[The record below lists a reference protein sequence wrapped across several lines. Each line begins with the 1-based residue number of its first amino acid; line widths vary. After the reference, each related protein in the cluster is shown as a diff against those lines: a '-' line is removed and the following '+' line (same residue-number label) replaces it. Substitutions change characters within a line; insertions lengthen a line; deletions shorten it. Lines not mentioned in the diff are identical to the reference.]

1 MTSVTITLDFNYSYQ
16 GKKKHIVKMNV
27 TNVLEEIRGNGIDYD
42 IDTIND
48 RGLEFSLKIE
58 GGSFKEIKDFNYKN
72 MKKIE
77 ITSNITNIGYATFF
91 QCEKLET
98 VILPETLTTIGQGAF
113 NDCEKLKS
121 INIPNSVTSIGNGTF
136 RGCRLLESI
145 RLPDN
150 LDKINYGLFADCEN
164 LKSVNIPD
172 NVTEI
177 EGEAFYRCS
186 ALQSVTIPDSVTS
199 IGSQAF
205 SNCYKLNSLI
215 IPESVVTI
223 HEEAL
228 TGFKGP
234 EGTKKIYMS
243 NYNKL
248 GWTEETGKTI
258 SKGFIQDDQP
268 NIISYFDVEFP
279 TIVTYQ
285 LSDDNNNIKGY
296 ETKIFTDDEINITDL
311 LKERSKNDIIVK
323 VNIGSKVTKIKSGT
337 FISDKVQLKQ
347 LTIGNNVTEIGKN
360 IIKNNGIYTNS
371 NYPYELRFGKIS
383 KLTKIDEKAF
393 FENNFTN
400 RIDIPDGVVN
410 IGNSAFS
417 NVNQNIE
424 FMCTLPNS
432 ITSIGES
439 AFLNSGINS
448 IQLPKNKNFTTIK
461 ENTFGNTQYLK
472 HVIIPDNVTTI
483 ERLAFVRTNLI
494 NMIIIGNN
502 LNKVNQQTFVPFKY
516 QSSDPDYES
525 WRVKIENLYITKG
538 LEKKLRDQSTIQNRS
553 ESIIH
558 FNGRTKTNF
567 NDSDV
572 FNLIV
577 NDNVP
582 TITIPEVAAFSIPPS
597 LVVAANLE
605 SSINQDKKELGYIIA
620 NQIVRWSVDND
631 DIELTNSKDHKNKI
645 IVSLKKPAE
654 IKTKHTYT
662 VSVASLF
669 DQIKS
674 FTKTVTVVDIPI
686 ILTSN
691 IKKYIFQG
699 DTNLGSITANEKV
712 KEWSV
717 DNNDVTFTNS
727 ENQKN
732 TIIVSLKNA
741 VTTQKSYTFTITA
754 TDETNTTT
762 MPVTVTVNN
771 LPTIEIS
778 GKSNRFDYRLV
789 KISTVL
795 KNRDGEIQL
804 TNGVLD
810 IYKALETYYNLN
822 IEGAPSIDWSKEG
835 SSLLTILN
843 MYFQEKTDEININ
856 IKGNGIEIKNF
867 NSSTFAPLVA
877 ADKYNINIEGVTN
890 IHNETFKGLT
900 NLHNITLPNTLK
912 TIGKSAFSECSKL
925 KSINLPNSLKTI
937 GTLAFSKCSNLRS
950 ISIPDSVTDI
960 GGSTFEY
967 CTALSYVKL
976 SENMTKFYSSFFRT
990 TSLKQI
996 YIPEN
1001 VEFEMNAFWSYPT
1014 KKQFF
1019 MSNYHK
1025 QNRKEVT
1032 NDFFGQRRGNVPI
1045 VDNVKGQAL
1054 YFDVIFPTIIT
1065 SDKGD
1070 SNKNIDRYIN
1080 NFFQPDQMNSDTIQ
1094 KFINNYNLI
1103 NKNSENDIIVK
1114 IIVGSQVEKIDSEA
1128 FKSDKIQ
1135 LKQLTLGNNI
1145 TEIGENIVPSKDGRI
1160 PEYELRFGKRGKLT
1174 KIGKKAFF
1182 ENNFTNNTL
1191 VIPDGVV
1198 DIGEGA
1204 FSHEDVTK
1212 SKKFICTLPNT
1223 ITSIGE
1229 SAFLNSGIILIKLP
1243 NNSKLTT
1250 IEKNTFKN
1258 AQNLKDVFIPDN
1270 ITTIKEGAFWSTNI
1284 DNIVIGNGLEQPSN
1298 IFKDSDS
1305 IKNLY
1310 VTKNN
1315 KLGITKSQDNA
1326 TIFSV
1331 KNVKIHLVN
1340 KLPDEYTIK
1349 SKKFLEETK
1358 KEQQEKGIK
1367 EGTKSDTKKEENPDV
1382 IITLQSGGKINI
1394 TLQESEKGVLGEI
1407 GTSPLI
1413 ETFSDLISQI
1423 ESVIIQGKITSIGNR
1438 AFHSCSKLNSI
1449 TISNSVTSIGDAA
1462 FHSCSKLN
1470 SITIPNS
1477 VTSIGDRA
1485 FHSCSELN
1493 SITIPNSVTS
1503 IGDGTFANCVKL
1515 SKLTISNRL
1524 KKLPDY
1530 TFRGCTALTSV
1541 TIPDNV
1547 TSIGDYTFRGCN
1559 KLNNVKIG
1567 NSVKTIG
1574 DYTFAYCSALTTIEI
1589 PDSVTTIG
1597 TGTFNNCTD
1606 LRMVRIGRGITSI
1619 GYIFVNSPIAKIYIY
1634 ISNAFKVLEN
1644 LTRKNDA
1651 GEDVTFSEEEMKF
1664 AVYSIGEKSR
1674 GGDEGAVSNP
1684 HVFECRKGYAGINN
1698 FFYID
1703 FNIQYF
1709 VGKNPNDERFTKT
1722 LTNDWNTYVNEWL
1735 LERSKFNIS
1744 TDKNGNL
1751 LLDYPNDFYLKEI
1764 RLFLFT
1770 SPENVHVKDKIDWY
1784 DLEKYEA
1791 YNTEDNYSTGGT
1803 LLILKTDS
1811 EPYILTGEKDIS
1823 KMSLFDVD
1831 KMTDYDKNEIY
1842 VVGGSFGHYYQIKR
1856 LRADLGIKP
1865 ENEDVYEKEFTKTFK
1880 ELKSN
1885 IKFNNQDLELQSQ
1898 IGKPPK
1904 EKVSEKEKRRIKDE
1918 KEKKEVKEKSR
1929 GGAGG
1934 RDDMRERR
1942 RKEEER
1948 KREIEER
1955 RRENNALFKIK
1966 NNGTEISLKN
1976 LQEATSI
1983 NYNFVSIII
1992 KFENLTENDINYEQ
2006 TVNALNNL
2014 LNNGLSYEIDTKNRT
2029 VEVYSFEGD
2038 NYTGVPLNENTIMV
2052 FNKTVKIEKIVEFIA
2067 WDIKAKEE
2075 VTLSNEQYKI
2085 DNNNSSEDDVQILTG
2100 EAPVID
2106 RVGAPVTD
2114 TADDEVG
2121 MIFEVRNH
2129 IHRRIDREYSIITT
2143 DNHKNLL
2150 KDRFNFVSVKIKF
2163 SNDSDIT
2170 LDEQTTKDYHK

>member
-1 MTSVTITLDFNYSYQ
+1 
-16 GKKKHIVKMNV
+16 
-27 TNVLEEIRGNGIDYD
+27 
-42 IDTIND
+42 
-48 RGLEFSLKIE
+48 
-58 GGSFKEIKDFNYKN
+58 
-72 MKKIE
+72 
-77 ITSNITNIGYATFF
+77 
-91 QCEKLET
+91 
-98 VILPETLTTIGQGAF
+98 
-113 NDCEKLKS
+113 
-121 INIPNSVTSIGNGTF
+121 
-136 RGCRLLESI
+136 
-145 RLPDN
+145 
-150 LDKINYGLFADCEN
+150 
-164 LKSVNIPD
+164 
-172 NVTEI
+172 
-177 EGEAFYRCS
+177 
-186 ALQSVTIPDSVTS
+186 
-199 IGSQAF
+199 
-205 SNCYKLNSLI
+205 
-215 IPESVVTI
+215 
-223 HEEAL
+223 
-228 TGFKGP
+228 
-234 EGTKKIYMS
+234 
-243 NYNKL
+243 
-248 GWTEETGKTI
+248 
-258 SKGFIQDDQP
+258 
-268 NIISYFDVEFP
+268 
-279 TIVTYQ
+279 
-285 LSDDNNNIKGY
+285 
-296 ETKIFTDDEINITDL
+296 
-311 LKERSKNDIIVK
+311 
-323 VNIGSKVTKIKSGT
+323 
-337 FISDKVQLKQ
+337 
-347 LTIGNNVTEIGKN
+347 
-360 IIKNNGIYTNS
+360 
-371 NYPYELRFGKIS
+371 
-383 KLTKIDEKAF
+383 
-393 FENNFTN
+393 
-400 RIDIPDGVVN
+400 
-410 IGNSAFS
+410 
-417 NVNQNIE
+417 
-424 FMCTLPNS
+424 
-432 ITSIGES
+432 
-439 AFLNSGINS
+439 
-448 IQLPKNKNFTTIK
+448 
-461 ENTFGNTQYLK
+461 
-472 HVIIPDNVTTI
+472 
-483 ERLAFVRTNLI
+483 
-494 NMIIIGNN
+494 
-502 LNKVNQQTFVPFKY
+502 
-516 QSSDPDYES
+516 
-525 WRVKIENLYITKG
+525 
-538 LEKKLRDQSTIQNRS
+538 
-553 ESIIH
+553 
-558 FNGRTKTNF
+558 
-567 NDSDV
+567 
-572 FNLIV
+572 
-577 NDNVP
+577 
-582 TITIPEVAAFSIPPS
+582 
-597 LVVAANLE
+597 
-605 SSINQDKKELGYIIA
+605 
-620 NQIVRWSVDND
+620 
-631 DIELTNSKDHKNKI
+631 
-645 IVSLKKPAE
+645 
-654 IKTKHTYT
+654 
-662 VSVASLF
+662 
-669 DQIKS
+669 
-674 FTKTVTVVDIPI
+674 
-686 ILTSN
+686 
-691 IKKYIFQG
+691 
-699 DTNLGSITANEKV
+699 
-712 KEWSV
+712 
-717 DNNDVTFTNS
+717 
-727 ENQKN
+727 
-732 TIIVSLKNA
+732 
-741 VTTQKSYTFTITA
+741 
-754 TDETNTTT
+754 
-762 MPVTVTVNN
+762 
-771 LPTIEIS
+771 
-778 GKSNRFDYRLV
+778 
-789 KISTVL
+789 
-795 KNRDGEIQL
+795 
-804 TNGVLD
+804 
-810 IYKALETYYNLN
+810 
-822 IEGAPSIDWSKEG
+822 
-835 SSLLTILN
+835 
-843 MYFQEKTDEININ
+843 
-856 IKGNGIEIKNF
+856 
-867 NSSTFAPLVA
+867 
-877 ADKYNINIEGVTN
+877 
-890 IHNETFKGLT
+890 
-900 NLHNITLPNTLK
+900 
-912 TIGKSAFSECSKL
+912 
-925 KSINLPNSLKTI
+925 
-937 GTLAFSKCSNLRS
+937 
-950 ISIPDSVTDI
+950 
-960 GGSTFEY
+960 
-967 CTALSYVKL
+967 
-976 SENMTKFYSSFFRT
+976 
-990 TSLKQI
+990 
-996 YIPEN
+996 
-1001 VEFEMNAFWSYPT
+1001 
-1014 KKQFF
+1014 
-1019 MSNYHK
+1019 
-1025 QNRKEVT
+1025 
-1032 NDFFGQRRGNVPI
+1032 
-1045 VDNVKGQAL
+1045 
-1054 YFDVIFPTIIT
+1054 
-1065 SDKGD
+1065 
-1070 SNKNIDRYIN
+1070 
-1080 NFFQPDQMNSDTIQ
+1080 
-1094 KFINNYNLI
+1094 
-1103 NKNSENDIIVK
+1103 
-1114 IIVGSQVEKIDSEA
+1114 
-1128 FKSDKIQ
+1128 
-1135 LKQLTLGNNI
+1135 
-1145 TEIGENIVPSKDGRI
+1145 
-1160 PEYELRFGKRGKLT
+1160 
-1174 KIGKKAFF
+1174 
-1182 ENNFTNNTL
+1182 
-1191 VIPDGVV
+1191 PDGVV

-1367 EGTKSDTKKEENPDV
+1367 EETKSETKKEENPDV

-1438 AFHSCSKLNSI
+1438 AFHSCSNLNSI
-1449 TISNSVTSIGDAA
+1449 TIPNSVTSIGDAA

-1597 TGTFNNCTD
+1597 TGTFNNCND
-1606 LRMVRIGRGITSI
+1606 LRTVRIGRGITSI
-1619 GYIFVNSPIAKIYIY
+1619 GYIFVNSPIVRIFIY

-1744 TDKNGNL
+1744 TDKDGNL

-1770 SPENVHVKDKIDWY
+1770 SPDNVHVKDKIDSRY

-2170 LDEQTTKDYHK
+2170 LDEQTTKDYHKLILRKWKQTYPDDWNIVVRENKKNIKISESFAIYYEINKENKTVEVFSADGYEYYKGIPVPSTLNLMVFMKIVKIEKIEYIAYDTENNKEITLTHGKNYKVFKQDINVTGSGETKKRTAVVTDITDSTRGFNSQEKVELPTSGFDGFIGDMPTGDSIPGKGGYPDKGGYSDDVIADMERDERERADHDNRRKRGPFTFPDYTIDNETLTYYVMTSSSITISKNEFIGRTDFSTLIIKFSYDFSKTTPTKIIIGENAFQDCTNLDVVIFEINEQKNTGSNNNVEFNIAENAFLGCKLSTISLGVNFNT